1 MSDAANV
8 STTENYGDSGL
19 NAKPQRKG
27 EGLGPFA
34 TSRPSS
40 SSSSSCYSS
49 SFSSIFV
56 ALPSELQLHAGAHVR
71 AGSWVELEMNRTQQA
86 QSSSPAGPA
95 PGLLPLPQVE
105 EEEAVVGGLE
115 HVPSSSSIHNGDMEK
130 ILLDAQH
137 ESSRSNSSCD
147 SPPRP
152 HSPQDEG
159 QIIFDVDTT
168 GRRDSQSEEDVLDK
182 ERDMDILMKDADWVA
197 DWSSR
202 PENIPPKEF
211 HFRHPRR
218 SVMLS
223 MRKTGAMK
231 KGGIFSGEF
240 LKVFIPSLLL
250 SHILALGLGSLQVR
264 PPALRNRLK
273 AAAVQLEKDRTEG
286 EEEREKEWL

>member
-1 MSDAANV
+1 MSGAANT
-8 STTENYGDSGL
+8 SADNNGESGL
-19 NAKPQRKG
+19 N
-27 EGLGPFA
+27 
-34 TSRPSS
+34 
-40 SSSSSCYSS
+40 
-49 SFSSIFV
+49 
-56 ALPSELQLHAGAHVR
+56 
-71 AGSWVELEMNRTQQA
+71 GSWVELEMNRGA
-86 QSSSPAGPA
+86 AVAAHSSSTDEAA

-105 EEEAVVGGLE
+105 EEEAMVGGLE

-152 HSPQDEG
+152 HSPQDDG
-159 QIIFDVDTT
+159 QIIFDVDLS
-168 GRRDSQSEEDVLDK
+168 GRRDSQVRAWSEEEALDK
-182 ERDMDILMKDADWVA
+182 DRDMDILMKDADWVA

-218 SVMLS
+218 SVTLS

-231 KGGIFSGEF
+231 KGGIFSAEF

-250 SHILALGLGSLQVR
+250 SHILALGLGVYIGKRLTT
-264 PPALRNRLK
+264 PPASSF
-273 AAAVQLEKDRTEG
+273 
-286 EEEREKEWL
+286 

>member
-1 MSDAANV
+1 MSEAANAT
-8 STTENYGDSGL
+8 STDNNGDSGL
-19 NAKPQRKG
+19 N
-27 EGLGPFA
+27 
-34 TSRPSS
+34 
-40 SSSSSCYSS
+40 
-49 SFSSIFV
+49 
-56 ALPSELQLHAGAHVR
+56 
-71 AGSWVELEMNRTQQA
+71 GSWVELEMNRAAAASAPSEA
-86 QSSSPAGPA
+86 QA

-105 EEEAVVGGLE
+105 EEEVMAGGLE

-159 QIIFDVDTT
+159 QIIFDVDS
-168 GRRDSQSEEDVLDK
+168 RRDSQSEEDVLEK

-218 SVMLS
+218 SVTLS

-231 KGGIFSGEF
+231 KGGIFSAEF

-250 SHILALGLGSLQVR
+250 SHILALGLGVYIGKRLTT
-264 PPALRNRLK
+264 PPASSF
-273 AAAVQLEKDRTEG
+273 
-286 EEEREKEWL
+286 

>member
-1 MSDAANV
+1 MSDAASAT
-8 STTENYGDSGL
+8 STDNSGETGL
-19 NAKPQRKG
+19 N
-27 EGLGPFA
+27 
-34 TSRPSS
+34 
-40 SSSSSCYSS
+40 
-49 SFSSIFV
+49 
-56 ALPSELQLHAGAHVR
+56 
-71 AGSWVELEMNRTQQA
+71 GSWVELEMNRGTA
-86 QSSSPAGPA
+86 GSAESSSTDGPA

-105 EEEAVVGGLE
+105 EEEAMVGGLE

-152 HSPQDEG
+152 HSPQDDG
-159 QIIFDVDTT
+159 QIIFDVDVTS
-168 GRRDSQSEEDVLDK
+168 RRDSQSEEDVLDK

-218 SVMLS
+218 SVTLS

-231 KGGIFSGEF
+231 KGGIFSAEF

-250 SHILALGLGSLQVR
+250 SHILALGLGVYIGKRLTT
-264 PPALRNRLK
+264 PPASSF
-273 AAAVQLEKDRTEG
+273 
-286 EEEREKEWL
+286 

>member
-1 MSDAANV
+1 MQATLRTGTMSDAAT
-8 STTENYGDSGL
+8 STDNNGDSGL
-19 NAKPQRKG
+19 N
-27 EGLGPFA
+27 
-34 TSRPSS
+34 
-40 SSSSSCYSS
+40 
-49 SFSSIFV
+49 
-56 ALPSELQLHAGAHVR
+56 
-71 AGSWVELEMNRTQQA
+71 GSWVELEMNRGAAASA
-86 QSSSPAGPA
+86 QSPSTGGPA
-95 PGLLPLPQVE
+95 PDLLPLPQVE
-105 EEEAVVGGLE
+105 EEEEAIVGGLE

-152 HSPQDEG
+152 HSPQDDG
-159 QIIFDVDTT
+159 QIIFDVDVSS
-168 GRRDSQSEEDVLDK
+168 RRDSQSEEDVLDK

-218 SVMLS
+218 SVTLS

-231 KGGIFSGEF
+231 KGGIFSAEF

-250 SHILALGLGSLQVR
+250 SHILALGLGVYIGKRLTT
-264 PPALRNRLK
+264 PPASSF
-273 AAAVQLEKDRTEG
+273 
-286 EEEREKEWL
+286 

>member
-1 MSDAANV
+1 MSDAA
-8 STTENYGDSGL
+8 STTSTDNNGDSGL
-19 NAKPQRKG
+19 N
-27 EGLGPFA
+27 
-34 TSRPSS
+34 
-40 SSSSSCYSS
+40 
-49 SFSSIFV
+49 
-56 ALPSELQLHAGAHVR
+56 
-71 AGSWVELEMNRTQQA
+71 GSWVELEMNRGAAGSA
-86 QSSSPAGPA
+86 QSSSTGGPA

-105 EEEAVVGGLE
+105 EEEAMVGGLE

-152 HSPQDEG
+152 HSPQDDG
-159 QIIFDVDTT
+159 QIIFDVDVTS
-168 GRRDSQSEEDVLDK
+168 RRDSQSEEDILDK

-218 SVMLS
+218 SVTLS

-231 KGGIFSGEF
+231 KGGIFSAEF

-250 SHILALGLGSLQVR
+250 SHILALGLGGSWRATDTSQLC
-264 PPALRNRLK
+264 ACLTKWWSSCRLK
-273 AAAVQLEKDRTEG
+273 GCSLIVSSTLPRST
-286 EEEREKEWL
+286 LCL